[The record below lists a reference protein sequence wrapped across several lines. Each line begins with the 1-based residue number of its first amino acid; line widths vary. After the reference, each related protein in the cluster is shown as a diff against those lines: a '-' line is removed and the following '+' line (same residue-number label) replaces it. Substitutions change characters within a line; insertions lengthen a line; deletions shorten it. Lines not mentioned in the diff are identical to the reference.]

1 MSERH
6 CGFTKKKLIVET
18 FLLPGSSNGCTNTG
32 HAATPRRGTSR
43 KRFMSSIRST
53 LHTTSRG
60 QKAQAKWCALSG
72 RLEAGLRQDT
82 YSTMLAPTSI
92 FAANPE
98 VGT

>member
-1 MSERH
+1 
-6 CGFTKKKLIVET
+6 
-18 FLLPGSSNGCTNTG
+18 
-32 HAATPRRGTSR
+32 
-43 KRFMSSIRST
+43 MSSRST
-53 LHTTSRG
+53 LHTLRTG

-82 YSTMLAPTSI
+82 YSMPAPAPTSI